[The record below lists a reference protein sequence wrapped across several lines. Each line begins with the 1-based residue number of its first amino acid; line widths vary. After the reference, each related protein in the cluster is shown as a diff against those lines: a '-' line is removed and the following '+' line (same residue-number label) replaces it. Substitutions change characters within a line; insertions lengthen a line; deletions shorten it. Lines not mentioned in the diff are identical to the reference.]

1 MAAHD
6 HRSAPVTQVKLQ
18 FFIVLLFV
26 TACSASPVD
35 RDELFGGVTQRRF
48 PPEASEN
55 MLRKR
60 EEDLQTLA
68 SSLLDHR

>member
-1 MAAHD
+1 
-6 HRSAPVTQVKLQ
+6 
-18 FFIVLLFV
+18 VLLFV